1 MIEDNGISVSEA
13 PVVFFV
19 DDDDSVRSV
28 YSTVMRKH
36 GVRVLEAASAEEAGR
51 LVEIFSEPIDVLLM
65 DVNLPDG
72 WGSSVAQRLSE
83 SHPEMVVV
91 YTTGF
96 ADTDPI
102 LSGALKDAPFVLRK
116 PFSSTELLNTIE
128 RAMQASHGPTP
139 H

>member
-1 MIEDNGISVSEA
+1 MTADNGSSSTEP

-19 DDDDSVRSV
+19 DDDDSIRSV

-36 GVRVLEAASAEEAGR
+36 GVRVLEAASADEAGR
-51 LVEIFSEPIDVLLM
+51 LVEIFTEPIDVLLM

-83 SHPEMVVV
+83 SHPEMVVI

-116 PFSSTELLNTIE
+116 PFSSAELLQTIQE
-128 RAMQASHGPTP
+128 AMRASHGHPA

>member
-1 MIEDNGISVSEA
+1 MIEDNGLSISEA

-19 DDDDSVRSV
+19 DDDDSIRSV
-28 YSTVMRKH
+28 YSTVMRKN
-36 GVRVLEAASAEEAGR
+36 GVRVLEAASADEAGR

-83 SHPEMVVV
+83 SHPEMVVI

-116 PFSSTELLNTIE
+116 PFSSAELLNTIE
-128 RAMQASHGPTP
+128 KAMQASHGHTTR
-139 H
+139 

>member
-1 MIEDNGISVSEA
+1 MAADNGLSSTRL

-28 YSTVMRKH
+28 YSTVMRKN
-36 GVRVLEAASAEEAGR
+36 GVKVLEAASADEAGR
-51 LVEIFSEPIDVLLM
+51 LIEIFTDSIDVLLM

-102 LSGALKDAPFVLRK
+102 LSGALKDARFVLRK

-128 RAMQASHGPTP
+128 RAVRASQGHPT